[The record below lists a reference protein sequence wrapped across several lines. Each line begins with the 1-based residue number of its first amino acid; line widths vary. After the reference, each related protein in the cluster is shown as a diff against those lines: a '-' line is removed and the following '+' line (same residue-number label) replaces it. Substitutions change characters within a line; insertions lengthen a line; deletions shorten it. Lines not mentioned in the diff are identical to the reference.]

1 VLSLNGP
8 AEVQNTPRWE
18 GFAFSLRLIE
28 AVKLQVVVMD
38 LELDGAAYG
47 GLLLCCFGK
56 LLGLAFLG

>member
-1 VLSLNGP
+1 MC
-8 AEVQNTPRWE
+8 
-18 GFAFSLRLIE
+18 LIE

-47 GLLLCCFGK
+47 GLLLCRFGK